1 MVPFFFWVSRV
12 FFRLLLFVYTKV
24 EVVGVEN
31 LPRRGGVIVVANHLH
46 NADPGIVGAFLRRRV
61 VFMAKAEMF
70 EWPIWGFYVRLIGA
84 FPVRR
89 FEADL
94 AALRKAAQVV
104 AKGGV
109 LVMFPEGTRSRM
121 GTMSRGHPGTALVA
135 LRSGA
140 CVLPIGITGTEAIR
154 VPQILFRPFVGRV
167 RFRMVVGRPF
177 FLPPVERINTQSVDR
192 CMEIIMREVAAL
204 LPPKYR
210 GVYGDKMEGTEETVP
225 RTTYAGPAE
234 PTGTG

>member
-1 MVPFFFWVSRV
+1 MVPFFYWISRL
-12 FFRLLLFVYTKV
+12 FFRLLLFIYTKV

-31 LPRRGGVIVVANHLH
+31 LPRRGGVIVVSNHLH
-46 NADPGIVGAFLRRRV
+46 NADPGIIGSFLQRRV

-94 AALRKAAQVV
+94 GALRKASQMVS
-104 AKGGV
+104 KGDV
-109 LVMFPEGTRSRM
+109 LVMFPEGTRSRTGAM
-121 GTMSRGHPGTALVA
+121 AQGHPGTALVA

-140 CVLPIGITGTEAIR
+140 SLLPIGITGTEAIR
-154 VPQILFRPFVGRV
+154 VPQIFLRPFFGRV
-167 RFRMVVGRPF
+167 KVRMTVGKPF
-177 FLPPVERINTQSVDR
+177 FLPSVERINTESVDR
-192 CMEIIMREVAAL
+192 CTEIIMRQVAAL

-210 GVYGDKMEGTEETVP
+210 GVYGETVEGAEETV
-225 RTTYAGPAE
+225 AGSSSVSSGE